1 MCVKKIIMVWISS
14 LPSLMER
21 RKKEHGSLNSQ
32 GGVLLSV
39 LLAIFLFSFLLLN
52 LTTSYHQTADL
63 VERTEHLY
71 QAKIAKELFLA
82 DYPKL
87 KEKEGVWEFNK
98 GGLSYETEEDYVK
111 IDVKIKKKTYQ
122 FCEKISTSNS
132 SD

>member
-1 MCVKKIIMVWISS
+1 ML
-14 LPSLMER
+14 LPSLTGNR
-21 RKKEHGSLNSQ
+21 RKVRGSLNSR

-63 VERTEHLY
+63 VSRTELLY

-82 DYPKL
+82 DYPGL
-87 KEKEGVWEFNK
+87 KSKNGTWSFNK
-98 GGLSYETEEDYVK
+98 GELAYETEQNQLK
-111 IDVKIKKKTYQ
+111 IIVKIK
-122 FCEKISTSNS
+122 EKRYVFYEKNSTSNS

>member
-1 MCVKKIIMVWISS
+1 MFAKKKIMEWI
-14 LPSLMER
+14 LLLRSLMEK
-21 RKKEHGSLNSQ
+21 RKKVRGFSNSQ

-63 VERTEHLY
+63 VSRTEQLY

-82 DYPKL
+82 DYPDL
-87 KEKEGVWEFNK
+87 DEKNGTWMFNL
-98 GGLSYETEEDYVK
+98 GELIYETEQNQVK
-111 IDVKIKKKTYQ
+111 ITVKIKKKTYH
-122 FCEKISTSNS
+122 FYEKNSTSNS

>member
-1 MCVKKIIMVWISS
+1 
-14 LPSLMER
+14 MEN
-21 RKKEHGSLNSQ
+21 RKKVRGFSNSQ

-63 VERTEHLY
+63 VSRTEQLY

-82 DYPKL
+82 DYPDL
-87 KEKEGVWEFNK
+87 DEKNGTWMFNL
-98 GGLSYETEEDYVK
+98 GELIYETEQNQVK
-111 IDVKIKKKTYQ
+111 ITVKIKKKTYH
-122 FCEKISTSNS
+122 FYEKNSTSNS

>member
-1 MCVKKIIMVWISS
+1 
-14 LPSLMER
+14 MER

-87 KEKEGVWEFNK
+87 KKKRVCGSSTR
-98 GGLSYETEEDYVK
+98 GLSYETEEGYVK

>member
-1 MCVKKIIMVWISS
+1 M
-14 LPSLMER
+14 LLRSLMEK
-21 RKKEHGSLNSQ
+21 RKKVRGFSNSQ

-63 VERTEHLY
+63 VSRTEQLY

-82 DYPKL
+82 DYPDL
-87 KEKEGVWEFNK
+87 DEKNGTWMFNL
-98 GGLSYETEEDYVK
+98 GELIYETEQNQVK
-111 IDVKIKKKTYQ
+111 ITVKIKKKTYH
-122 FCEKISTSNS
+122 FYEKNSTSNS